1 MPQSVTISLA
11 AIEDA
16 RRGVEALRP
25 LAGSLSDGPRG
36 VAIEVDGNR
45 VVLESDLLRSVLEV
59 LDAVAASAP
68 PLSHDEVTPKQAAAI
83 LKISCPTVVRLIE
96 RGGHLNARMVGGQ
109 YRLDRQ
115 DVLRYRDSS
124 AAIRREA
131 LANISGSSR
140 EQ

>member
-1 MPQSVTISLA
+1 
-11 AIEDA
+11 
-16 RRGVEALRP
+16 
-25 LAGSLSDGPRG
+25 
-36 VAIEVDGNR
+36 
-45 VVLESDLLRSVLEV
+45 
-59 LDAVAASAP
+59 
-68 PLSHDEVTPKQAAAI
+68 
-83 LKISCPTVVRLIE
+83 
-96 RGGHLNARMVGGQ
+96 MVGGQ

>member
-1 MPQSVTISLA
+1 
-11 AIEDA
+11 
-16 RRGVEALRP
+16 LRP